1 MCACLCAHVIDCG
14 NIIVLIFIMLQ
25 MDENICHNFVE
36 NVGIFVLFI
45 VVLRVLVLISSSFR

>member
-25 MDENICHNFVE
+25 MDEYLTNFVE